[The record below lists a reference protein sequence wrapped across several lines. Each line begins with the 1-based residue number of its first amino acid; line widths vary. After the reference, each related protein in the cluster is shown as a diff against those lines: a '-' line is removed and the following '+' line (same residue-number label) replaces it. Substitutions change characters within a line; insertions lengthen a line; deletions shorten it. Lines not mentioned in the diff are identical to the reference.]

1 MEKTIPLLPCVS
13 ITETLDFYCS
23 LGFEITYR
31 QKAPNVYAVVA
42 FDEIELHFYVLKGLV
57 PQDNFSTC
65 YVLTD
70 RVDVLYERFTG
81 GLRAALGKLPSRGLP
96 RVNPLKNLRSG
107 NRQFIVID
115 PSGNYVRIGQPFAE
129 QTNGLAKGS
138 PGGPKLGRALETAT
152 MFADS
157 HDDPEAAV
165 RVLDRALALDE
176 EVPAALRFRALV
188 LRADLAVRL
197 GADDDARRLL
207 SEVDGFGPVA
217 DGDVTDERQRVEDLR
232 LQLTTQ

>member
-13 ITETLDFYCS
+13 IAETLDFYRP
-23 LGFEITYR
+23 LGFEVTYQ
-31 QKAPNVYAVVA
+31 QKAPIVYAAIA
-42 FDEIELHFYVLKGLV
+42 FDDVELHFFVLKGLV

-81 GLRAALGKLPSRGLP
+81 GLRAALGKVPSRGMP

-107 NRQFIVID
+107 ARQFIVID
-115 PSGNYVRIGQPFAE
+115 PSGNYVRIGQPLTAPN
-129 QTNGLAKGS
+129 NGLAEG
-138 PGGPKLGRALETAT
+138 PIDGPKLGRALETAT
-152 MFADS
+152 MLADS
-157 HDDPEAAV
+157 HDDPPAAV

-176 EVPAALRFRALV
+176 EVPAVLRFRALV

-197 GADDDARRLL
+197 GDEDRARTLL
-207 SEVDGFGPVA
+207 SEVDTFGPLGDGEVA
-217 DGDVTDERQRVEDLR
+217 DEVRRVEDLR
-232 LQLTTQ
+232 EQLA